1 MFCVCFRT
9 DGYVVCEEHEE
20 IIRAAWVE
28 EQELQRQREKEVWV
42 HLCMCACV
50 CVTNEVEV
58 NDLSSLRS
66 RKEKKGRPLTGLCW

>member
-1 MFCVCFRT
+1 MCFRT

-28 EQELQRQREKEVWV
+28 EQELQRQREKEVCV
-42 HLCMCACV
+42 RACMCARV

-58 NDLSSLRS
+58 NDLSSPCS
-66 RKEKKGRPLTGLCW
+66 RKEKKGRPPTGLCW